1 MIDRSD
7 SGKGTGFWRR
17 AHSERR
23 AAQVNRAGKRE
34 IALAKRFFRLDPDS
48 KDITVVFRWLVIL
61 VLLCFLFF
69 SPEKYSPQKF
79 GLLMGLIL
87 TFVLSNAALSILKER
102 TFDKFQINRIIL
114 FVDIILISAIMYFI
128 EGFETDLYLVYFLII
143 FVAAIQHGGIRRS
156 WITGLVTAVL
166 YLGLYLRNN
175 SLESLL
181 NSYVLLRIPF
191 FFLVAVFSAYHSEQ
205 LRKEVSR
212 RKEAEEKSGE
222 VLQQYK
228 TLVDTIPDII
238 FELNQEGR
246 FTFIS
251 EAVRGAGY
259 SPAELLGKHF
269 SEIVHPDDFAQVNR
283 QTVLELYKGLTTGD
297 EGAPKL
303 FDERRTK
310 GRMTRNL
317 LLKLML
323 GAAAGGREPFIYVE
337 MHSSGKWGID
347 EATGQKTLLGSIGII
362 RDVTESHRN
371 KRAIEQKNLELE
383 QINLNLAA
391 REKEL
396 ERMLGEVQRSH
407 EELKKAQAQLLQSE
421 KLASIGQLAAGI
433 AHEVNNPLG
442 FLSSNIV
449 VLGRFLENFKS
460 LVAPLRGLQA
470 AVGRQDP
477 GQVSEEAHRLAR
489 LGDSMDISDFLEDAD
504 RLVQGTLTGVD
515 RIKKIMTELKTFS
528 RKDEGAR
535 QAVNL
540 NDVVEGVLS
549 IVWNEMKYKAELRK
563 EYGQVPVVKCNPQ
576 QIGQVILN
584 LLLNAVQALE
594 GQGVITVRTFPRN
607 GGVCLQVSDT
617 GKGIPP
623 KLLDKIFEP
632 FFTTKEIGKGTG
644 LGLSI
649 SSDIV
654 QKHKGKIE
662 VASQEHQGTTFTVWL
677 PLEAQGGSP

>member
-1 MIDRSD
+1 
-7 SGKGTGFWRR
+7 
-17 AHSERR
+17 
-23 AAQVNRAGKRE
+23 VNRAGKRE
-34 IALAKRFFRLDPDS
+34 KALTKRFFRLDPDS

-69 SPEKYSPQKF
+69 SPEKYSAQKF
-79 GLLMGLIL
+79 SLLMGLIMAYA
-87 TFVLSNAALSILKER
+87 LSNAGLSFLS
-102 TFDKFQINRIIL
+102 DKAFEKYKLNRVIL
-114 FVDIILISAIMYFI
+114 FVDIFLISAIMYFI
-128 EGFETDLYLVYFLII
+128 KGFETDLYLVYFLII
-143 FVAAIQHGGIRRS
+143 FVAAMQGGGFRRS
-156 WITGLVTAVL
+156 WVIGLVTAVL
-166 YLGLYLRNN
+166 YMGLYLRNN
-175 SLESLL
+175 SFDSLMS
-181 NSYVLLRIPF
+181 SYILLRIPF

-238 FELNQEGR
+238 FEIDQHGR
-246 FTFIS
+246 FTFLS
-251 EAVRGAGY
+251 EAVRLAGY
-259 SPAELLGKHF
+259 KPGALLGKHF
-269 SEIVHPDDFAQVNR
+269 SEIIHADDLSKVSR
-283 QTVLELYKGLTTGD
+283 ITVLELYKGKITGD
-297 EGAPKL
+297 RGAPKL
-303 FDERRTK
+303 FDERRT
-310 GRMTRNL
+310 GLRMTRSL
-317 LLKLML
+317 VLKLMP
-323 GAAAGGREPFIYVE
+323 GPAAASHEPFIYVE

-347 EATGQKTLLGSIGII
+347 EATGRKALLGSIGII
-362 RDVTESHRN
+362 RDVTESTHN
-371 KRAIEQKNLELE
+371 KKAIEQKNIELH
-383 QINLNLAA
+383 QINLSLAA

-396 ERMLGEVQRSH
+396 EGMLGEVKKSH

-442 FLSSNIV
+442 FLSSNII
-449 VLGRFLENFKS
+449 VLGRYLENFKS
-460 LVAPLRGLQA
+460 LLAPIRGLQA
-470 AVGRQDP
+470 AVGRQDE
-477 GQVSEEAHRLAR
+477 GQVSEEAHRLSR
-489 LGDSMDISDFLEDAD
+489 LSDSMDISYFLEDAD
-504 RLVQGTLTGVD
+504 RLVQGTVTGVD

-535 QAVNL
+535 QSVNL

-549 IVWNEMKYKAELRK
+549 IAWNEMKYKAELRK

-594 GQGVITVRTFPRN
+594 GQGVITVRTFPRD

-623 KLLDKIFEP
+623 ELLDKIFEP